1 MKTLG
6 MIGGTG
12 WISTVEYYRLINQ
25 QVNQRLGGLQF
36 ARCILY
42 SLNYGDIDAFNRQNK
57 PDQIFLMVRDA
68 AVRLIMAGAD
78 SLILCANTM
87 HRFAVDLEKLIT
99 VPLIHIATAAAHEI
113 SQRHITCIGLLGTK
127 QTMELD
133 FYKTKLG
140 EAGITTIIPEADD
153 RDFIQNAIETELLKG
168 IFLGETKMRFLSI
181 FNDLKRQGV
190 GGVVLG
196 CTEIPLIISQDDTDI
211 PVFDTLKIHTAAA
224 VDFILSDKE

>member
-12 WISTVEYYRLINQ
+12 WISTVEYYSLINRQ
-25 QVNQRLGGLQF
+25 INQYLGGLQF

-42 SLNYGDIDAFNRQNK
+42 SLNYGDIDAFNKQNK

-68 AVRLIMAGAD
+68 AVRLIMAGVD
-78 SLILCANTM
+78 GLILCANTM
-87 HRFAVDLEKLIT
+87 HRFAVELEKLIT
-99 VPLIHIATAAAHEI
+99 VPLIHIATATASEI
-113 SQRHITCIGLLGTK
+113 SLHHITCIGLLGTK

-133 FYKTKLG
+133 FYKSKLNG
-140 EAGITTIIPEADD
+140 AGITTIVPETDD

-168 IFLGETKMRFLSI
+168 IFLEETKMRFLSI
-181 FNDLKRQGV
+181 LNKLKRQGA
-190 GGVVLG
+190 GGIVLG

-211 PVFDTLKIHTAAA
+211 PVFDTLKIHVAAA
-224 VDFILSDKE
+224 VNFILSDNE